1 MMLVLARDR
10 QNFFAGGTAAKIGK
24 IAGIACCLLSIMS
37 PPAWGYDAIVKKETF
52 SLDRFDTINGGT
64 IKNVQIGYETYGTLS
79 ANKDN
84 VILLCHG
91 SINNS
96 HFAGK
101 YHPSEPRP
109 GLWDHVIG
117 PGNIIDTDKYF
128 VIASDSLTNV
138 SGDKNPRVI
147 TTGPASMDPDRPGE
161 RYGMRFPIVTIADF
175 VNTQKRLLDSLG
187 IRKLHAVMGYS
198 MGGMQALEWAARY
211 PDMVERAIPV
221 VPQAEQGPYNIE
233 LKDVVMSAIKL
244 DPNWNKGDYYGK
256 AEPEEGLFV
265 AYKAFK
271 MTVTSYQPLERDYGR
286 IWAEIGKNPAKSMD
300 YKFAVQAAVDREAR
314 SAAKNFDANS
324 WIYIAHALNLFQTGH
339 EFNVRD
345 GLAKIRAKV
354 LFIPSKSDL
363 LMFPD
368 FSKTAQTLMKSMG
381 KDVDLFE
388 LEGDG
393 GHSELVHIEKAEA
406 KLRAFLN

>member
-1 MMLVLARDR
+1 MMVVSVRDL
-10 QNFFAGGTAAKIGK
+10 QSFFAGGTAARIGK
-24 IAGIACCLLSIMS
+24 IAGIACCLASFMS
-37 PPAWGYDAIVKKETF
+37 PLAWGYDAIVKKETF
-52 SLDRFDTINGGT
+52 PVDVFKTINGRE
-64 IKNVQIGYETYGTLS
+64 IKNVKVGYETYGTLS

-101 YHPSEPRP
+101 YNPSDPRP
-109 GLWDHVIG
+109 GIWDHVIG
-117 PGNIIDTDKYF
+117 RGSIIDTDKYF

-138 SGDKNPRVI
+138 FGDKNPNVI

-175 VNTQKRLLDSLG
+175 VNIQKLLLDSLG
-187 IRKLHAVMGYS
+187 IRKLHAVIGYS

-233 LKDVVMSAIKL
+233 LKDVVMSAIQL
-244 DPNWNKGDYYGK
+244 DPNWNEGDYYGK
-256 AEPEEGLFV
+256 TAPEAGLFV

-271 MTVTSYQPLERDYGR
+271 MTVTSYQPLERKYGR
-286 IWAEIGKNPAKSMD
+286 AWADSNKNPAESMKN
-300 YKFAVQAAVDREAR
+300 KFLVQADIDKEAR
-314 SAAKNFDANS
+314 AVAKAFDANS

-339 EFNVRD
+339 QYSTRD
-345 GLAKIRAKV
+345 GLVKIKAKV

-363 LMFPD
+363 LMFPE
-368 FSKTAQTLMKSMG
+368 FSRTAYSAMKAMG

-388 LEGDG
+388 LDGDG
-393 GHSELVHIEKAEA
+393 GHAEFVNIEKAA
-406 KLRAFLN
+406 TKLREFLN